1 MRPIE
6 LTLSGFQGYQN
17 EQTIDF
23 SELSKV
29 AVTGTVGA
37 GKTSI
42 FDAMCFA
49 LYGATRKGLN
59 LSDAIS
65 THSDKADVTLIF
77 EVHNQRYRVRRV
89 TPRKGSS
96 KMDFDRLN
104 GEGIWEPCGD
114 PDKRVGV
121 TTELVVETINTTFEQ
136 FRATAFIEQE
146 GSGTTGITTA
156 TPGERYAIL
165 SAILGLDKYDK
176 ALKAERAAHTA
187 LTKEKEALTA
197 LIDSTEAELVN
208 QDSAALTAEVTAAAD
223 KVTAATKAV
232 EEATNAAQ
240 SAQERREALQAQ
252 READATAL
260 SNYNARIAENRAAV
274 ESAQHAVNTA
284 EGEHRAA
291 VQAVTNTQNNITHAR
306 NEKERYLGELNQS
319 RKNSASAVESAQ
331 RTLTEIQALAPLIE
345 VKQSEAE
352 AANQAATTTREA
364 WTAANEQETALT
376 VQRTSLIGE
385 RDRARNQWED
395 FKGQIIALQAT
406 IDHGDAGHC
415 SRCGQST
422 DPTVI
427 GTIITNLKR
436 EQDAVA
442 AEGKGIAERLTSVE
456 RELGLVRTNKNELTR
471 KGQEEAEHANALSAE
486 LGTLNHRY
494 NALGEAEANLTNTQ
508 SALAEVERELEA
520 AANNNDRYSVRI
532 NELTAELETTQS
544 AVGTTEQAVA
554 AAVGHQKQV
563 QAANAATEP
572 APTPTVSEQDWQDAH
587 TALSAANDA
596 ERTAH
601 TALSEANTAHALA
614 TAALERATKLE
625 SENAER
631 TKRVKAMGK
640 ELAVM
645 NESIAALSPSGIPQ
659 MLTNSAIDS
668 INADMERLLN
678 EISRGKV
685 SAVFTTSRTTK
696 AGTVENKL
704 SLMCT
709 GSEGGTREFATFSG
723 GEKAMV
729 KIAVHAALA
738 KALKERSGTSIDVF
752 CADEITSANGTQ
764 EDKASVVRALL
775 EVVGELYPL
784 MLLITHDADVVAAMP
799 QQIEVTRTYESS
811 VATVTRT

>member
-17 EQTIDF
+17 EQSIDF

-104 GEGIWEPCGD
+104 SEGIWEPCGD

-176 ALKAERAAHTA
+176 ALKTERSAHTA

-197 LIDSTEAELVN
+197 LIESTEAELVN
-208 QDSAALTAEVTAAAD
+208 QDSDTLTA
-223 KVTAATKAV
+223 KVDVATNKVDAATKAV
-232 EEATNAAQ
+232 EEATSAVQNAQAQ
-240 SAQERREALQAQ
+240 REALQAQ

-260 SNYNARIAENRAAV
+260 SDYNARIAANRAAL
-274 ESAQHAVNTA
+274 ESAQHAVSTA

-291 VQAVTNTQNNITHAR
+291 VQNVTNTQNNITHAR
-306 NEKERYLGELNQS
+306 NEKERYLGELNHS
-319 RKNSASAVESAQ
+319 LKNGSSAVESAQ
-331 RTLTEIQALAPLIE
+331 RTLAEVQALAPLIE
-345 VKQSEAE
+345 VKQGEVD
-352 AANQAATTTREA
+352 AANQAATTTRGA
-364 WTAANEQETALT
+364 WTAANEQY
-376 VQRTSLIGE
+376 TSLTGQYTSLTAD

-395 FKGQIIALQAT
+395 LKGQIVALQAT
-406 IDHGDAGHC
+406 IEHGDVGHC

-422 DPTVI
+422 DPAVI

-436 EQDAVA
+436 EQDAVS
-442 AEGKGIAERLTSVE
+442 AEGKGIAERLTGVE
-456 RELGLVRTNKNELTR
+456 RELGLVQTNRNELTR
-471 KGQEEAEHANALSAE
+471 KGQEEAERANALNAE

-494 NALGEAEANLTNTQ
+494 SALREAEANLTHTRT
-508 SALAEVERELEA
+508 ALTEIERELEA
-520 AANNNDRYSVRI
+520 ARDNKDRYSLRI
-532 NELTAELETTQS
+532 KELTAELENAQS
-544 AVGTTEQAVA
+544 TVSTTEQAVA
-554 AAVGHQKQV
+554 AATSHQKQV
-563 QAANAATEP
+563 QETNAATVQ
-572 APTPTVSEQDWQDAH
+572 APTPTVREQDWQDALAALT
-587 TALSAANDA
+587 TATSN
-596 ERTAH
+596 ERFAH
-601 TALSEANTAHALA
+601 AALSEASTAHALA
-614 TAALERATKLE
+614 TADLERVTKLE

-631 TKRVKAMGK
+631 TKQVKVMDK

-659 MLTNSAIDS
+659 MLTNSAIES

-709 GSEGGTREFATFSG
+709 GSEGGSREFATFSG

-799 QQIEVTRTYESS
+799 QQLEVTRTYESS